1 MSSPARKSRKASG
14 ISVYPRRGK
23 WAFLVSTEPDILTGK
38 RKRQYRMQHEVSPSD
53 RRKVIRLAP
62 YL

>member
-1 MSSPARKSRKASG
+1 MSSSARKSRKASG

-38 RKRQYRMQHEVSPSD
+38 RKRNYRGDFETEE
-53 RRKVIRLAP
+53 AA
-62 YL
+62 